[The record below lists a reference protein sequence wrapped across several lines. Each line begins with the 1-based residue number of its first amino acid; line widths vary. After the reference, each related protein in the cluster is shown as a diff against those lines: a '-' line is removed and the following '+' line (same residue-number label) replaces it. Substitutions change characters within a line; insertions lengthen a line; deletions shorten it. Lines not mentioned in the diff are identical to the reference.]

1 MGASSRTPSIS
12 VLFPAYN
19 DASTIASLVL
29 LSRLTVGRLTDDYEI
44 LVVNDGSGDPTPE
57 VLAELSTLV
66 PELRV
71 LHHPVNRGYGAA
83 LKTGF
88 AAATKDLLF
97 YTDGDAQFQPCEIA
111 LLLRAL
117 DPDADYVSGYRA
129 RRADPFLRVLL
140 GRPYQALVRVAFG
153 LKLRDID
160 CDFRLFR
167 RRVLQQVELRESNG
181 TLCIELLKKLED
193 RGFSFR
199 EVLVQ
204 HCPRVSGRSQYFRP
218 GRVVHG
224 FFQTLRL
231 WVKLVIRKEH
241 LRPAGAR
248 PAPSLQ
254 PGVGASIELTE
265 E

>member
-1 MGASSRTPSIS
+1 MSLGSRTASIS

-19 DASTIASLVL
+19 DAGTIASLVL

-44 LVVNDGSGDPTPE
+44 LVVNDGSGDATPE
-57 VLAELSTLV
+57 VLAELSRLV

-97 YTDGDAQFQPCEIA
+97 YTDGDAQFQPSEIA
-111 LLLRAL
+111 LLLQAL
-117 DPDADYVSGYRA
+117 DPKADYVSGYRA

-153 LKLRDID
+153 LRLRDID

-167 RRVLQQVELRESNG
+167 RRVLQRVELAESNG
-181 TLCIELLKKLED
+181 TLSIELLKKLED
-193 RGFSFR
+193 GGFRFR
-199 EVLVQ
+199 EVLV
-204 HCPRVSGRSQYFRP
+204 HHYPRVSGRSQYFRP
-218 GRVVHG
+218 GRVMHG
-224 FFQTLRL
+224 FFQMLRL

-248 PAPSLQ
+248 PAPAFDR
-254 PGVGASIELTE
+254 GVGASAELTE
-265 E
+265 K